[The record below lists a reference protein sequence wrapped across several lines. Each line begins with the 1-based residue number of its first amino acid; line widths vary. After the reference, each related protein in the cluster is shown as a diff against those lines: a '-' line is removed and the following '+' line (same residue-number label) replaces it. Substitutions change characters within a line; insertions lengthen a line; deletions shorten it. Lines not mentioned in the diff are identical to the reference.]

1 MEKLMNFMLFS
12 CKKVTTL
19 IEKKEVLGK
28 LSWMQNTKLKVHTS
42 MCVACKSYADQSKQ
56 LDETIMEHLGKKDVP
71 HKSLQDDT
79 KSKMLQAII
88 DKAEG

>member
-42 MCVACKSYADQSKQ
+42 MCDACKSYADQSRQ
-56 LDETIMEHLGKKDVP
+56 LDETIMKHLDNKDVP
-71 HKSLQDDT
+71 QKTLHDDT
-79 KSKMLQAII
+79 KSKMLQTIL
-88 DKAEG
+88 DKSEG